1 MPAGRPTTYRDEYCQ
16 QIIDFMAVGFSI
28 TAFAGHIG
36 VCRDTITEWARVHP
50 EFSSAVKRGKA
61 QCALWWEIKNQTG
74 VVENKGNPTLIIFGL
89 KNMAPDDWSDRNVT
103 KHVGADKE
111 AGESDVGINVNVVS
125 KLNLEGLDYD
135 ELSALS
141 KALTGQLTTTD
152 NQSGE

>member
-1 MPAGRPTTYRDEYCQ
+1 
-16 QIIDFMAVGFSI
+16 
-28 TAFAGHIG
+28 
-36 VCRDTITEWARVHP
+36 VHP